1 MGVEL
6 TQALREMEEK
16 VEEILAEIQTL
27 RRHVHQLEKQ
37 NEYLRTR
44 LYAEKIQGQGQGE
57 GFENLTRLYEE
68 GYHVCPLHFARAR
81 TEDCLFCMGFLN
93 KENKVP
99 GEV

>member
-1 MGVEL
+1 MEL

-27 RRHVHQLEKQ
+27 RRHVHQLEEQ
-37 NEYLRTR
+37 NEFLRAK
-44 LYAEKIQGQGQGE
+44 LYAEKLKGHGLGE

-68 GYHVCPLHFARAR
+68 GYHVCPEHFARAR

-93 KENKVP
+93 KENKAH